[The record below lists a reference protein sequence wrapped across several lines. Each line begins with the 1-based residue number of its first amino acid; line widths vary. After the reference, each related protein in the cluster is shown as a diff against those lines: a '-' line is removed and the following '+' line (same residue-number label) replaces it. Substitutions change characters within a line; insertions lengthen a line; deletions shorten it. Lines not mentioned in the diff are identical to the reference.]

1 MESALSREERRWNR
15 MKIIVTG
22 PYESGKSLMVHQI
35 TNGACINIER
45 SGTTIAMDHGMA
57 NVSGMSVFL
66 FGTPGLLRFRT
77 IRKILSE
84 GADGII
90 FVVDSADPESDA
102 RAKLFFRE
110 IAFFLPGVPCVVAA
124 NKQDISNAR
133 PVDEL
138 RKNMRFLAGQAV
150 MPCSAET
157 GENVDRVL
165 RTLLFL
171 SMMQWSSVF
180 SKFAEYSGS
189 SKGLKKLMK
198 GLNIGRE
205 QAVGYLR
212 RFELRK
218 LLEVQV
224 GDEQFVVKDSVR
236 SLLEDPNL
244 IMSP

>member
-1 MESALSREERRWNR
+1 
-15 MKIIVTG
+15 MKIVVTG
-22 PYESGKSLMVHQI
+22 PFESGKSSIIHHI
-35 TNGACINIER
+35 TDGQCINVER
-45 SGTTIAMDHGMA
+45 RGTTIAMDHGMA
-57 NVSGMSVFL
+57 NIDGMSVFL

-77 IRKILSE
+77 IRKILSS

-124 NKQDISNAR
+124 NKQDLSEAR
-133 PVDEL
+133 PVDQL
-138 RKNMRFLAGQAV
+138 RNSMRFLAGQAV
-150 MPCSAET
+150 MPCSAKT

-180 SKFAEYSGS
+180 DKFAEYSGD
-189 SKGLKKLMK
+189 KGGLKKLMK
-198 GLNIGRE
+198 DLNLERE

-224 GDEQFVVKDSVR
+224 GDEQFVVKDTVNE
-236 SLLEDPNL
+236 LLLNPNL
-244 IMSP
+244 LMRR

>member
-1 MESALSREERRWNR
+1 

-22 PYESGKSLMVHQI
+22 PYEAGKSKIIHHL
-35 TNGACINIER
+35 TDGACINIER
-45 SGTTIAMDHGMA
+45 RGTTIAMDHGMT
-57 NVSGMSVFL
+57 NVDGMSVFL

-77 IRKILSE
+77 MRKILAE

-90 FVVDSADPESDA
+90 FVVDSSNPESDE

-124 NKQDISNAR
+124 NKQDLSDAR
-133 PVDEL
+133 RVDQL
-138 RKNMRFLAGQAV
+138 RDRMKFLVGQAV

-171 SMMQWSSVF
+171 VMMQWSTVF
-180 SKFAEYSGS
+180 TKFAEYSGAEN
-189 SKGLKKLMK
+189 GLKQLMK
-198 GLNIGRE
+198 DLNVDRD

-224 GDEQFVVKDSVR
+224 GDEQFRVNDSVR
-236 SLLEDPNL
+236 DILDNPNL
-244 IMSP
+244 IMGR